1 MTATEAASL
10 VKTLRR
16 QLWLATLIRVLL
28 MGIVLLG
35 VAAAFAQPAAAKT
48 SDPLWAAAF
57 LAGAG
62 WIVLAICSARQVRAT
77 NQASVYLSTG
87 RLDLAEEQ
95 LKTAL
100 RLVSLYRAGKLLVCH
115 NLAVVAHGQRNFAAA
130 AELCDGVLASGVSAS
145 HRLGRLCR
153 ILLADCRLYLGDT
166 AAAVRAIAPL
176 NSDDPGLGLSERL
189 MLLPIE
195 LRCQVSEGRFVQA
208 AAALD
213 QKVMLAGLLDS
224 PKAALVHAMLARAC
238 GAAGQVQVA
247 AFLMARAELYHDLGE
262 LAERYPILRDSPDDG
277 QMADNSTERKP

>member
-1 MTATEAASL
+1 MTAVEAAAL

-16 QLWLATLIRVLL
+16 QLRLATLIRVLL

-35 VAAAFAQPAAAKT
+35 VAAAFAQPATAKAG
-48 SDPLWAAAF
+48 DPLWAAAF

-62 WIVLAICSARQVRAT
+62 WIVLAVCSARQVRAT
-77 NQASVYLSTG
+77 NQASVYLATG

-95 LKTAL
+95 LKNAL

-115 NLAVVAHGQRNFAAA
+115 NLAVVAHGQRDFAAA
-130 AELCDGVLASGVSAS
+130 AQLCDGVLAAGVSAS
-145 HRLGRLCR
+145 RRLGRLCR

-176 NSDDPGLGLSERL
+176 NSDDPRLGLSERL

-195 LRCQVSEGRFVQA
+195 LRCQVSEGRFAQA
-208 AAALD
+208 ATAVD
-213 QKVMLAGLLDS
+213 QKVALAELLDS
-224 PKAALVHAMLARAC
+224 SKAALVHAMLSRAC
-238 GAAGQVQVA
+238 RAAGQTKAA
-247 AFLMARAELYHDLGE
+247 AFLKARAELYHDLGE
-262 LAERYPILRDSPDDG
+262 LAEEYPILRDSPDDG